1 MNDMDNDSNSQK
13 SQETVLFS
21 KTEHIATITI
31 NRPKK
36 MNALRMKEFEYLIKY
51 MKKAD
56 SDPEVHVIRINSSGD
71 QAFTGGLD
79 LNMLTQLPPEE
90 VPKLL
95 QHGNN
100 TVWTMLRSK
109 KPIVVQV
116 QGPAVAWGTIL
127 CLAADFVIA
136 GENPKTFFSL
146 NEIDLGIVPATGA
159 LTLALFNFGLRQA
172 KKITMIPERI
182 SIEKA
187 EQFGLVSQRCTIDDL
202 EQGTLDFCHNLVE
215 KPQAVLIPIKALLN
229 NFLLS
234 NMAYYFEKEAEAV
247 ELSLE
252 GDLTKFDEFIEKLW
266 NTNL

>member
-1 MNDMDNDSNSQK
+1 MNDKNNTNNQK
-13 SQETVLFS
+13 SHDTVLFS
-21 KTEHIATITI
+21 KKEHIATLTI

-36 MNALRMKEFEYLIKY
+36 MNALRMKEFNLLIKY
-51 MKKAD
+51 VKTAD
-56 SDPEVHVIRINSSGD
+56 DDPEVNVIRINSSGD
-71 QAFTGGLD
+71 RAFTGGLD
-79 LNMLTQLPPEE
+79 LNMLTQLNPEE

-95 QHGNN
+95 QYGNN
-100 TVWTMLRSK
+100 TVLTMLRSK

-182 SIEKA
+182 SIDKA
-187 EQFGLVSQRCTIDDL
+187 EQFGLVSQRCAIDDL
-202 EQGTLDFCHNLVE
+202 EQVTLDFCQNLVE

-229 NFLLS
+229 RFLLS
-234 NMAYYFEKEAEAV
+234 NIAYYFEKEAEAV
-247 ELSLE
+247 TLALE
-252 GDLTKFDEFIEKLW
+252 GDLTKFNEFIEKLW
-266 NTNL
+266 TTNL